1 MRAGSGPGRQRVGP
15 ALHWAMSLSLL
26 WADLLL
32 ELNKA
37 PETYLHVDVVAR
49 ETRAQ
54 RFQTLDQK
62 SQPLKTSNSVTAV
75 SASVRGTVL
84 SINY

>member
-1 MRAGSGPGRQRVGP
+1 
-15 ALHWAMSLSLL
+15 MSLSLL

-54 RFQTLDQK
+54 RFQTLRPK
-62 SQPLKTSNSVTAV
+62 ISTSNSVTTV
-75 SASVRGTVL
+75 SQLFFLTTCQ
-84 SINY
+84 SII